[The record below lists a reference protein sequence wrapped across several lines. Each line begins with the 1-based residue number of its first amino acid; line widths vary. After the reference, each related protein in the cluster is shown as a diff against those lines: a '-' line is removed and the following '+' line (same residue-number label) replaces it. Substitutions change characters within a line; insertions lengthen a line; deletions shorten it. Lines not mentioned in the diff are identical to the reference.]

1 MTEGAGRATDRPVP
15 DAMPAAPATPLRRVP
30 AVWARLLRVHQWSKN
45 LLLLVPPLGAHRLS
59 PDVLGPA
66 LVGVAAFSLA
76 ASSAYIVNDLLDLAA
91 DRAHPV
97 KSRRPLAAGEVSSGA
112 ALTVAAAALLMAFA
126 LALTAG
132 PAFLGALGAYW
143 VATVA
148 YSLRLKRVP
157 VLDVLVLAGLYTLR
171 ILAGTL
177 ATGVPTSSWL
187 FTLSIFLFLSLALV
201 KRTSELW
208 RMAEEGVPS
217 PSPRVSGERVEP
229 HRVVLGRGY
238 STSDLE
244 ILSMLGIGSGLV
256 AVLVLALYVASGDV
270 VRLYAHHER
279 LWLLCPLALYWV
291 SRIWLLARR
300 GLVDE
305 DPVLFALRDPPS
317 WAVGALAAA
326 VVVAGS

>member
-15 DAMPAAPATPLRRVP
+15 DAMPATPATPLRRVP

-66 LVGVAAFSLA
+66 LVGVASFSLA
-76 ASSAYIVNDLLDLAA
+76 ASSAYIVNDVLDLAA
-91 DRAHPV
+91 DRAHPL

-112 ALTVAAAALLMAFA
+112 ALAVAAAALLGAFA

-148 YSLRLKRVP
+148 YSLRLKRVA

-208 RMAEEGVPS
+208 RMAGVTAQGTPPPS
-217 PSPRVSGERVEP
+217 LGVRNEA
-229 HRVVLGRGY
+229 HRLVMGRGY

-305 DPVLFALRDPPS
+305 DPVLFALRDRAS
-317 WAVGALAAA
+317 WLVGAAA
-326 VVVAGS
+326 VAVMVAGS